1 MKPTM
6 TTADIAQLVGV
17 TQRHVTGQIV
27 KRPGFPKP
35 CINASS
41 FSIQSPEP
49 VLYRPRSLCRAAT
62 CRVIRHH
69 HLGRMCRLMHKACT
83 DIPRYRVRTVCKPE
97 ISTDPPR

>member
-35 CINASS
+35 CINASQRLRAWPTS
-41 FSIQSPEP
+41 KVLAYFRDIGKKIGEQS
-49 VLYRPRSLCRAAT
+49 AA
-62 CRVIRHH
+62 
-69 HLGRMCRLMHKACT
+69 
-83 DIPRYRVRTVCKPE
+83 
-97 ISTDPPR
+97 